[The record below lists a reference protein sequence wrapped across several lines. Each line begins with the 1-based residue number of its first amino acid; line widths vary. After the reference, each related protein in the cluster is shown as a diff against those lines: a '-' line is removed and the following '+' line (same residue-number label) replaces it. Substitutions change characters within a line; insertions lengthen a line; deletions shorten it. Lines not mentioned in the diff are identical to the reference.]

1 MNLRV
6 RRKSYGTGRKIPWKW
21 GYSCAGRRKSMKEGN
36 LREPNTE
43 LCRRMLSP
51 HNLEVAISNV
61 KRNKGSAG
69 IDGMEVSE
77 IDEYMEDNWTR
88 IEEQILARTYK
99 PKPVKRVE
107 IPKENG
113 GVRLLG
119 IPCVID
125 RVIQQAMVQVLQPVF
140 EPIFSEYSYGFRPGR
155 SAEDAVRKAQE
166 YMAEGYRYVVDLDL
180 SKFFDT
186 VNHDFLMSQVDRT
199 LEDKD
204 IRRLIYVYLKSGV
217 MTNGCMMETEEGTP
231 QGGPLSPL
239 LSNIYLTPYD
249 KELEKRGHR
258 FVRYAD
264 DCNIFTK
271 SKYSAKRVKE
281 SVIRFLESRM
291 KLKVNMEKTEAR
303 RAVGSS
309 FLGFTFTT
317 TKSRDGLG
325 MCRPKQKKIEKFEQ
339 CIREITERSRGVSAE
354 RMISELNAYLRGWIS
369 YYARGNFKGWL
380 RDEASWI
387 RRRVRQYLWKLWKKA
402 GARKQ
407 HLLELGVPKWW
418 TTKYAKGL
426 SSNRYWRMSNALRSA
441 ITNDILQEKLGM
453 LNIEAYYE
461 AKHKERMEW
470 DRTYNSQ
477 LEFVFI

>member
-1 MNLRV
+1 
-6 RRKSYGTGRKIPWKW
+6 
-21 GYSCAGRRKSMKEGN
+21 MKEGN

-51 HNLEVAISNV
+51 HNLEVAVQNV

-69 IDGMEVSE
+69 VDGMEVDE

-99 PKPVKRVE
+99 PRPVKRVE
-107 IPKENG
+107 IPKDNG

-119 IPCVID
+119 VPCVID

-140 EPIFSEYSYGFRPGR
+140 EPTFSECSYGFRPGR

-186 VNHDFLMSQVDRT
+186 VNHDLLMSLVDRT

-204 IRRLIYVYLKSGV
+204 IRRLIYVYLKSGI
-217 MTNGCMMETEEGTP
+217 MTNGCMIESDKGTP

-249 KELEKRGHR
+249 KELEKRGHK

-271 SKYSAKRVKE
+271 SKYSAKRVKD
-281 SVIRFLESRM
+281 SVIRFLENRM
-291 KLKVNMEKTEAR
+291 KLRVNMEKTEAR

-317 TKSRDGLG
+317 IKSKNGLG
-325 MCRPKQKKIEKFEQ
+325 YCKPKQKKIEKFEQ
-339 CIREITERSRGVSAE
+339 RIREITKRNRGVSAE
-354 RMISELNAYLRGWIS
+354 RMISELNSYLRGWIN
-369 YYARGNFKGWL
+369 YYARGYFKKWL
-380 RDEASWI
+380 EGKAQWI
-387 RRRVRQYLWKLWKKA
+387 RRRVRQYLWKLWKKKE
-402 GARKQ
+402 ARKE
-407 HLLELGVPKWW
+407 HLRELGVPEWW
-418 TTKYAKGL
+418 ISKYRKGL
-426 SSNRYWRMSNALRSA
+426 SSNRYWRMAQCLSNGLN
-441 ITNDILQEKLGM
+441 NDILHAKLGL
-453 LNIEAYYE
+453 LNIEEYYRV
-461 AKHKERMEW
+461 KHNERMEM

>member
-1 MNLRV
+1 
-6 RRKSYGTGRKIPWKW
+6 
-21 GYSCAGRRKSMKEGN
+21 MKGEN
-36 LREPNTE
+36 PAEPNTE
-43 LCRRMLSP
+43 LCRKMLSP
-51 HNLEVAISNV
+51 HNLEVAVQNV

-69 IDGMEVSE
+69 VDGMEVSE
-77 IDEYMEDNWTR
+77 IDEYMEGNWAR
-88 IEEQILARTYK
+88 IEEQILARKYK

-107 IPKENG
+107 IPKDNG

-119 IPCVID
+119 VPCVID
-125 RVIQQAMVQVLQPVF
+125 RVIQQAMVQVLSPLF
-140 EPIFSEYSYGFRPGR
+140 EPTFSEYSYGFRPGR

-166 YMAEGYRYVVDLDL
+166 YKAEGYKHVVDLDL

-186 VNHDFLMSQVDRT
+186 VNHDYLMSQVDRT

-217 MTNGCMMETEEGTP
+217 MTSGCMMETEEGTP

-249 KELEKRGHR
+249 KELEKRGHK

-271 SKYSAKRVKE
+271 SKYASRRVKD
-281 SVIRFLESRM
+281 SVVRFLESRM

-309 FLGFTFTT
+309 FLGFTFISTR
-317 TKSRDGLG
+317 SREGLG
-325 MCRPKQKKIEKFEQ
+325 LCKPKTKKIEQFDQKVRQ
-339 CIREITERSRGVSAE
+339 ITKRNRGVSAE
-354 RMISELNAYLRGWIS
+354 QMIKELNAYLRGWLN
-369 YYARGNFKGWL
+369 YYARGNFKKWL
-380 RDEASWI
+380 AQKGQWI

-402 GARKQ
+402 GARKK
-407 HLLELGVPKWW
+407 HLLELGVSQLWIN
-418 TTKYAKGL
+418 KYAKGL
-426 SSNRYWRMSNALRSA
+426 ASNRYWRMAHCLGSGL
-441 ITNDILQEKLGM
+441 TNDILYTKLGL
-453 LNIEAYYE
+453 LNIEEYYDR
-461 AKHKERMEW
+461 KHKERREL

-477 LEFVFI
+477 MEFIFF

>member
-1 MNLRV
+1 
-6 RRKSYGTGRKIPWKW
+6 
-21 GYSCAGRRKSMKEGN
+21 MKEGN

-51 HNLEVAISNV
+51 HNLGVAIWNV
-61 KRNKGSAG
+61 KRNRGSAG
-69 IDGMEVSE
+69 VDGMEVE
-77 IDEYMEDNWTR
+77 GIDAYMEDNWAR
-88 IEEQILARTYK
+88 IEEQILARKYK

-107 IPKENG
+107 IPKDNG

-119 IPCVID
+119 VPCVID
-125 RVIQQAMVQVLQPVF
+125 RVIQQAMVQVLQPLF
-140 EPIFSEYSYGFRPGR
+140 EPTFSDYSYGFRPGR

-166 YMAEGYRYVVDLDL
+166 YMAEGYRHVVDLDL

-186 VNHDFLMSQVDRT
+186 VNHDLLMSLVDRT

-204 IRRLIYVYLKSGV
+204 IRRLIYVYLKSGI
-217 MTNGCMMETEEGTP
+217 MTDGCLTEPDEGTP

-249 KELEKRGHR
+249 KELERRGHK

-264 DCNIFTK
+264 DCNIFTR
-271 SKYSAKRVKE
+271 SKYACRRVRD
-281 SVIRFLESRM
+281 SVVRFLEGRM

-309 FLGFTFTT
+309 FLGFTFIT

-325 MCRPKQKKIEKFEQ
+325 MCKPKAKKVEKFEQ
-339 CIREITERSRGVSAE
+339 KVREITKRNRGVSAD
-354 RMISELNAYLRGWIS
+354 RMISELNAYLRGWLN
-369 YYARGNFKGWL
+369 YYARGYFKNWL
-380 RDEASWI
+380 AQKGQWI

-402 GARKQ
+402 GARKK
-407 HLLELGVPKWW
+407 HLLELGVSKWW
-418 TTKYAKGL
+418 IGKYAKGL
-426 SSNRYWRMSNALRSA
+426 ASNRYWRMANCLGSAL
-441 ITNDILQEKLGM
+441 TNGILHMKLGL
-453 LNIEAYYE
+453 LNIEEYYRV
-461 AKHKERMEW
+461 KHNERMEM

>member
-1 MNLRV
+1 
-6 RRKSYGTGRKIPWKW
+6 
-21 GYSCAGRRKSMKEGN
+21 
-36 LREPNTE
+36 
-43 LCRRMLSP
+43 
-51 HNLEVAISNV
+51 
-61 KRNKGSAG
+61 
-69 IDGMEVSE
+69 MEADE
-77 IDEYMEDNWTR
+77 IGEYMEDNWTR

-107 IPKENG
+107 IPKDNG

-119 IPCVID
+119 VPCVID

-140 EPIFSEYSYGFRPGR
+140 EPTFSEYSYGFRPGR

-166 YMAEGYRYVVDLDL
+166 YMAEGYKHVVDLDL

-186 VNHDFLMSQVDRT
+186 VNHDLLMSLVDRT

-204 IRRLIYVYLKSGV
+204 IRRLIYVYLKSGI
-217 MTNGCMMETEEGTP
+217 MTNGCMIESDKGTP

-249 KELEKRGHR
+249 KELEKRGHK

-271 SKYSAKRVKE
+271 SKYSAKRVKD
-281 SVIRFLESRM
+281 SVIRFLENKM

-317 TKSRDGLG
+317 IKSKNGLG
-325 MCRPKQKKIEKFEQ
+325 YCKPKQKKTEKFEQ
-339 CIREITERSRGVSAE
+339 RIREITKRNRGVSAE
-354 RMISELNAYLRGWIS
+354 RMISELNSYLRGWIN
-369 YYARGNFKGWL
+369 YYARGYFKKWL
-380 RDEASWI
+380 GEKAQWI
-387 RRRVRQYLWKLWKKA
+387 RRRVRQYLWKLWKKKD
-402 GARKQ
+402 ARKK
-407 HLLELGVPKWW
+407 HLRELGVPEWW
-418 TTKYAKGL
+418 ICKYRKGL
-426 SSNRYWRMSNALRSA
+426 SCNRYWRMSNALRSA
-441 ITNDILQEKLGM
+441 ITNDILQEKLGL
-453 LNIEAYYE
+453 LNIEEYYRV
-461 AKHKERMEW
+461 KHNERMEM

-477 LEFVFI
+477 QKFVFI